1 MAECQ
6 HYIGPHLSSV
16 QTWAVPGLPKYV
28 SLCTTCMLTGDYA
41 ENPSTSLQ
49 NFWKKAARVY
59 SKKGV
64 VNMPTEDYKRG
75 IEQATQPLYLSGE
88 GPLYGHEVNQK
99 LTERRKNL
107 LTKKV
112 TKWINIWETG
122 PSVYDPASVRF
133 GTGVLY
139 DDKSTAEANVIDPS
153 RRDFLG
159 TYPIEIETE
168 I

>member
-1 MAECQ
+1 MA
-6 HYIGPHLSSV
+6 
-16 QTWAVPGLPKYV
+16 
-28 SLCTTCMLTGDYA
+28 YA
-41 ENPSTSLQ
+41 
-49 NFWKKAARVY
+49 
-59 SKKGV
+59 
-64 VNMPTEDYKRG
+64 PTEDYQRG
-75 IEQATQPLYLSGE
+75 FRYGVTLATEQLYSGYD
-88 GPLYGHEVNQK
+88 PVTIPIRDINKK
-99 LTERRKNL
+99 LLERRKNL

-122 PSVYDPASVRF
+122 PSVSDPASVRF

-139 DDKSTAEANVIDPS
+139 DDKSTAEANVIDLT

>member
-1 MAECQ
+1 M
-6 HYIGPHLSSV
+6 YVPSNPHEAYKMGIEDAIREI
-16 QTWAVPGLPKYV
+16 Q
-28 SLCTTCMLTGDYA
+28 
-41 ENPSTSLQ
+41 E
-49 NFWKKAARVY
+49 
-59 SKKGV
+59 
-64 VNMPTEDYKRG
+64 NMPLPRTKDP
-75 IEQATQPLYLSGE
+75 IDVLNSIPSF
-88 GPLYGHEVNQK
+88 V
-99 LTERRKNL
+99 RKKL

-122 PSVYDPASVRF
+122 PSVSDPASVRF

-139 DDKSTAEANVIDPS
+139 DDKSTAEANVIDPT